1 MTQEDSA
8 FDLIPFPGQSPV
20 LQQRFEHGR
29 LGDDRIHGYF
39 ELALTAKTPVHV
51 SSGIRALGKDV
62 GHPNIPLI
70 TPMVQSKEG
79 KLIIQ
84 GSSLKGCLRAIYEVI
99 TNSKSGTQSKMQ
111 LPDGFEPPKG
121 RELCAAGRVFGA
133 MGYQGLVSFTD
144 AVCETPAEVGYL
156 SPMHTPGSKTR
167 YLDRGFAK
175 GRKFYYLNS
184 SDEANKTVPILQAP
198 RDAVFKTR
206 LQFKNL
212 DAAELGALLI
222 ALGQDQDPHAIALKL
237 GAGKNQGMGVVTV
250 QITKAEIMQVR
261 DRYASYDAP
270 ASVWSDAMKQQW
282 IEAAHKTLIVGSQLE
297 ALVKILGE

>member
-8 FDLIPFPGQSPV
+8 FDLIPFPDEKPA
-20 LQQRFEHGR
+20 LEQRFGHDR
-29 LGDDRIHGYF
+29 LGRDRSHGYF
-39 ELALTAKTPVHV
+39 ELALMAKTPVHV

-62 GHPNIPLI
+62 GHPTLPMIA
-70 TPMVQSKEG
+70 PMVQSKDG
-79 KLIIQ
+79 KLVIQ

-99 TNSKSGTQSKMQ
+99 TNSKSATQSAMR

-156 SPMHTPGSKTR
+156 SPMHTPSSRTR
-167 YLDRGFAK
+167 YSDRGLAK
-175 GRKFYYLNS
+175 GRKFYYLDS
-184 SDEANKTVPILQAP
+184 PDEPNKTVPILQAP
-198 RDAVFKTR
+198 RGAVFTTR

-222 ALGQDQDPHAIALKL
+222 ALGQDPQAAIALKL

-270 ASVWSDAMKQQW
+270 DSVWSDAMKQKW
-282 IEAAHKTLIVGSQLE
+282 IAAAHETLIVGSQLE